1 MRVVST
7 PRVIA
12 CADRIM
18 LGIIDTFFSP
28 NKSVRELGDLIKDGV
43 PIDPL
48 KEFSEIA
55 REELRR

>member
-1 MRVVST
+1 
-7 PRVIA
+7 
-12 CADRIM
+12 M